1 MSAKKIEQEEFL
13 AEVPAEVAGAAIVP
27 ASLLA
32 DTPNQAE
39 GSDAGNANGNGAKSK
54 SGKTATARTP
64 FDPTQYLSNF
74 DGREYLEVK
83 WRLLWLRNEHPEARM
98 STEIVQHNE
107 EGGFALFRAEVEIP
121 GGGKATGWGSE
132 TVRDF
137 HDYIEAAETKALG
150 RALAALGYGTQFCQ
164 DFDFSANAR
173 PGTNQ
178 VVDAPVNLADRRNNS
193 YAARGNGTN
202 GGGNVHSNKSGG
214 FANSGFRTAAS
225 NDGGR
230 MPAEDD
236 DFDRLPSAEVSPS
249 GSAATEKQIKAIYA
263 IGRAS
268 KRLSEG
274 QVDDRSVEIFG
285 VRPQELTK
293 AEASQ
298 LIDLLKGDTAA

>member
-13 AEVPAEVAGAAIVP
+13 AEVPAEVAGAAILP
-27 ASLLA
+27 ASMLA
-32 DTPNQAE
+32 DTPTQAE
-39 GSDAGNANGNGAKSK
+39 ANEAGSARSKNGNGAK
-54 SGKTATARTP
+54 ARTP

-83 WRLLWLRNEHPEARM
+83 WRLLWLRSEHPEARM
-98 STEIVQHNE
+98 ATEIVQHNE

-193 YAARGNGTN
+193 YASSTGK
-202 GGGNVHSNKSGG
+202 SNKSSG
-214 FANSGFRTAAS
+214 FANSGFRTAPA
-225 NDGGR
+225 NDVGR
-230 MPAEDD
+230 LPAEDD
-236 DFDRLPSAEVSPS
+236 EFDRLPAAEISPS

-268 KRLSEG
+268 KRLSES
-274 QVDDRSVEIFG
+274 QVDDRTVEIFG

-298 LIDLLKGDTAA
+298 LIDMLKGDTAA

>member
-1 MSAKKIEQEEFL
+1 VSAKKIEQEEFL
-13 AEVPAEVAGAAIVP
+13 AEVPAEVAGAAILP

-32 DTPNQAE
+32 DTPTQADVTE
-39 GSDAGNANGNGAKSK
+39 AGSNGSRSKAG
-54 SGKTATARTP
+54 SGKARTP

-83 WRLLWLRNEHPEARM
+83 WRLLWLRSEYPDARM
-98 STEIVQHNE
+98 TTEIVQHNE

-164 DFDFSANAR
+164 DFDFSGNAR

-178 VVDAPVNLADRRNNS
+178 VVDAPVNLADRRGNG
-193 YAARGNGTN
+193 YAARSNGNANAG
-202 GGGNVHSNKSGG
+202 KSSG

-230 MPAEDD
+230 LPAEDD
-236 DFDRLPSAEVSPS
+236 DFDRLPAAEISPS

-274 QVDDRSVEIFG
+274 QVDDRAVEIFG

>member
-13 AEVPAEVAGAAIVP
+13 AEVPAEVAGAAILP

-32 DTPNQAE
+32 DTPTQAE
-39 GSDAGNANGNGAKSK
+39 APEAPSGTRGKNGTKGQGRA
-54 SGKTATARTP
+54 P

-83 WRLLWLRNEHPEARM
+83 WRLLWLRSEHPDARM
-98 STEIVQHNE
+98 ATEIVQHNE
-107 EGGFALFRAEVEIP
+107 EVGFALFRAEVEIP

-173 PGTNQ
+173 PGTSQ
-178 VVDAPVNLADRRNNS
+178 VVDAPVNLADRRNNG
-193 YAARGNGTN
+193 YAARSNGGNGN
-202 GGGNVHSNKSGG
+202 ASRSGG
-214 FANSGFRTAAS
+214 FANSGFRTASA

-236 DFDRLPSAEVSPS
+236 EFDRLPAAEISPS

-268 KRLSEG
+268 KRLSES
-274 QVDDRSVEIFG
+274 QVDDRAVEVFG

-298 LIDLLKGDTAA
+298 LIDMLKGDTAA

>member
-1 MSAKKIEQEEFL
+1 VSAKKIEQEEFL
-13 AEVPAEVAGAAIVP
+13 AEVPAEVAGAAILP

-32 DTPNQAE
+32 DTPTQAE
-39 GSDAGNANGNGAKSK
+39 ATEAGSNGSRGKAGSDKG
-54 SGKTATARTP
+54 RTP

-83 WRLLWLRNEHPEARM
+83 WRLLWLRSEYPDARM
-98 STEIVQHNE
+98 TTEIVQHNE

-164 DFDFSANAR
+164 DFDFSGNAR

-178 VVDAPVNLADRRNNS
+178 VVDAPVNLADRRSNG
-193 YAARGNGTN
+193 YAARSNGSAN
-202 GGGNVHSNKSGG
+202 AGKSSG
-214 FANSGFRTAAS
+214 FANSGFRTAPT

-230 MPAEDD
+230 LPAEDD
-236 DFDRLPSAEVSPS
+236 DFDRLPAAEISPS

-274 QVDDRSVEIFG
+274 QVDDRAVEIFG

>member
-13 AEVPAEVAGAAIVP
+13 AEVPAEVAGAAILP

-32 DTPNQAE
+32 DTPTQAE
-39 GSDAGNANGNGAKSK
+39 APEAPSGARGKNGTKG
-54 SGKTATARTP
+54 RTP

-83 WRLLWLRNEHPEARM
+83 WRLLWLRSEHPDARM
-98 STEIVQHNE
+98 ATEIVQHNE

-173 PGTNQ
+173 PGTSQ
-178 VVDAPVNLADRRNNS
+178 VVDAPVNLADRRNNG
-193 YAARGNGTN
+193 YAARGSG
-202 GGGNVHSNKSGG
+202 SNG
-214 FANSGFRTAAS
+214 FANSGFRTAPA
-225 NDGGR
+225 NDAGR

-236 DFDRLPSAEVSPS
+236 DFDRLPAAEISPS
-249 GSAATEKQIKAIYA
+249 GSSATEKQIKAI
-263 IGRAS
+263 
-268 KRLSEG
+268 
-274 QVDDRSVEIFG
+274 
-285 VRPQELTK
+285 
-293 AEASQ
+293 
-298 LIDLLKGDTAA
+298 